1 MNICEGNI
9 CQQCSDNTDEFKELI
24 VEIKGIVEIPFL
36 HRLESLEMVALSVI
50 NDAECLGRMFS

>member
-1 MNICEGNI
+1 M
-9 CQQCSDNTDEFKELI
+9 KEIFVSNAVIIQMSSRNI